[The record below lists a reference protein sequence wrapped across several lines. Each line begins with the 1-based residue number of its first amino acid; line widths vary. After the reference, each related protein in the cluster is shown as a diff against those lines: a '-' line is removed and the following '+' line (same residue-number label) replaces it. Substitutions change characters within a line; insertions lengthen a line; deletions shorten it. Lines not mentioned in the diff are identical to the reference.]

1 MRALRRL
8 ERHELT
14 WLAVGFGAC
23 LFLLLFVLIASEVV
37 EGDTQALDIKV
48 VQAFRNAA
56 DPARPIGPE
65 WLEFSVIDLT
75 SLGSFTVLAVV
86 VLAVTGFLV
95 LQSRYRTA
103 LFVAATMVSGEFA
116 NFILKHLFNRPR
128 PTVVPELRVV
138 TPSFPSGHAMES
150 AIVYLTLGAVLMRVA
165 ERRPTKI
172 YCLAVAV
179 LLTVLVGLSRVY
191 LGVHY
196 PSDVIAGWT
205 VGFLWAAICWMVA
218 ERFERPTI
226 DAERA
231 RGTKSE

>member
-14 WLAVGFGAC
+14 WLAVGFGVC
-23 LFLLLFVLIASEVV
+23 LFLLLFALLASEVA
-37 EGDTQALDIKV
+37 EGNTQALDVKV
-48 VQAFRNAA
+48 VRSFRSAA

-65 WLEFSVIDLT
+65 WLELSVVDVT
-75 SLGSFTVLAVV
+75 SLGSFTVLAIVT
-86 VLAVTGFLV
+86 LAVTGLLV

-103 LFVAATMVSGEFA
+103 LFVAATVASGDLA
-116 NFILKHLFNRPR
+116 NFVLKRLFNRPR
-128 PTVVPELRVV
+128 PSIVPHLRMM

-165 ERRPTKI
+165 ERRSTKI
-172 YCLAVAV
+172 YCLSVAV
-179 LLTVLVGLSRVY
+179 LLTVLVGISRVY

-196 PSDVIAGWT
+196 PTDVIAGWT
-205 VGFLWAAICWMVA
+205 VGFLWAGLCWLVA

-226 DAERA
+226 EAER
-231 RGTKSE
+231 RETKNE